1 MAERQVMWIACISKG
16 TLKKKKFKKKGTLT
30 QQIFRVTI
38 TFTQNFPIMQP
49 CALHKRVTIS
59 VARDDFEALED
70 AGIPSV
76 APKRRA
82 AGD

>member
-1 MAERQVMWIACISKG
+1 MCAFPKNTE
-16 TLKKKKFKKKGTLT
+16 KKIKKKKKGTLT

-70 AGIPSV
+70 AGIPSA